1 MSTFAEY
8 LCPCIQHF
16 WIIGILQDQGFLS
29 ETQSATFRCWI
40 VGWCS
45 LSNRPFDDWNLAFL
59 SQLPDMRRQSGF
71 IFVSFVSKRLQMIPI
86 TFLEGIFDQA
96 KIKSVFI
103 WVVGSYISPIYQR
116 LKEALTIEGATVSIS
131 TTAITISLG
140 DGGRIKVP
148 HDLCIMSGN
157 EGTDVFSTRI

>member
-1 MSTFAEY
+1 M
-8 LCPCIQHF
+8 
-16 WIIGILQDQGFLS
+16 G
-29 ETQSATFRCWI
+29 
-40 VGWCS
+40 
-45 LSNRPFDDWNLAFL
+45 
-59 SQLPDMRRQSGF
+59 RQSGF
-71 IFVSFVSKRLQMIPI
+71 IFVSFVSKRLEMIPI

-140 DGGRIKVP
+140 DGSRIEVP

-157 EGTDVFSTRI
+157 EGTDVFSTGI